1 MATMRSWRVDELGH
15 PSKSLRLRDDVD
27 VPEPG
32 EGQVRISV
40 EAGNINFADI
50 LLCQGIYQER
60 PGVPLT
66 PGLETC
72 GRINAVGPGVG
83 LEVGIRIAGM
93 AALPYGGYAEQALV
107 KAHTAVPVPDDV
119 DSPSA
124 TVLFSTFQTAHVGI
138 HYRGQ
143 LKADEWLLVNGASS
157 GVGAAAV
164 QLGAAAGARVIA
176 TASTEAKRQ
185 HCTDLG
191 AHFVFDAG
199 SDSLRD
205 DIMAITEGHGVDV
218 AFDPVGGTVGEVT
231 RRVMAWEG
239 RLIVIGF
246 ASGEI
251 PSYPGNHL
259 LVKNYS
265 AIGLY
270 WGAYSDRGFHDI
282 VLSAHADLMEKFQS
296 GVIRADVT
304 KVYALEDVLDA
315 LDALES
321 RTVTGR
327 LVVAP

>member
-1 MATMRSWRVDELGH
+1 MTKMRAWRVDELGH
-15 PSKSLRLRDDVD
+15 PSESLHLRNDVD

-32 EGQVRISV
+32 EGQVRITV

-72 GRINAVGPGVG
+72 GRINAVGPGVN
-83 LEVGIRIAGM
+83 LEVGTRIAGM
-93 AALPYGGYAEQALV
+93 SALPRGGYAEQALI

-138 HYRGQ
+138 HHRGQ
-143 LKADEWLLVNGASS
+143 LAAGEWLLVHGASS

-164 QLGAAAGARVIA
+164 QLGVAAGAKVIA
-176 TASTEAKRQ
+176 TASSEAKRA
-185 HCTDLG
+185 HCTELG
-191 AHFVFDAG
+191 AHFVLDAG
-199 SDSLRD
+199 SESLRD
-205 DIMAITEGHGVDV
+205 EIMGITDDHGVDV
-218 AFDPVGGTVGEVT
+218 AFDPVGGAVGDIT

-246 ASGEI
+246 ASGDI
-251 PSYPGNHL
+251 PSYPGNHM

-265 AIGLY
+265 VIGLY
-270 WGAYSDRGFHDI
+270 WGAYSDRGAHDI
-282 VLSAHADLMEKFQS
+282 VLAAHADLMEKFRS
-296 GVIRADVT
+296 GKIHADVT
-304 KVYALEDVLDA
+304 KAYALEDVLDA
-315 LDALES
+315 LSALES

-327 LVVAP
+327 LVVTP

>member
-1 MATMRSWRVDELGH
+1 MTTMRAWRVDELGH
-15 PSKSLRLRDDVD
+15 PSESLHLRNDVD

-32 EGQVRISV
+32 EGQVRITV

-72 GRINAVGPGVG
+72 GRINAVGPGVD
-83 LEVGIRIAGM
+83 LEVGTRIAGM
-93 AALPYGGYAEQALV
+93 SALPRGGYAEQALI

-138 HYRGQ
+138 HHRGQ
-143 LKADEWLLVNGASS
+143 LAAGEWLLVHGASS

-164 QLGAAAGARVIA
+164 QLGVTAGAKVIA
-176 TASTEAKRQ
+176 TASSEAKRA
-185 HCTDLG
+185 HCADLG
-191 AHFVFDAG
+191 AHFVLDAG
-199 SDSLRD
+199 SENLRD
-205 DIMAITEGHGVDV
+205 EIMAITDDHGVDV
-218 AFDPVGGTVGEVT
+218 AFDPVGGAVGDIT

-246 ASGEI
+246 ASGDI
-251 PSYPGNHL
+251 PSYPGNHM

-265 AIGLY
+265 VIGLY
-270 WGAYSDRGFHDI
+270 WGAYSDRGAHDI
-282 VLSAHADLMEKFQS
+282 VLAAHADLMEKFRS
-296 GVIRADVT
+296 GKIHADVT
-304 KVYALEDVLDA
+304 KAYALEDVLDA
-315 LDALES
+315 LSALES

-327 LVVAP
+327 LVVTP

>member
-1 MATMRSWRVDELGH
+1 M
-15 PSKSLRLRDDVD
+15 
-27 VPEPG
+27 
-32 EGQVRISV
+32 
-40 EAGNINFADI
+40 
-50 LLCQGIYQER
+50 
-60 PGVPLT
+60 
-66 PGLETC
+66 
-72 GRINAVGPGVG
+72 
-83 LEVGIRIAGM
+83 
-93 AALPYGGYAEQALV
+93 
-107 KAHTAVPVPDDV
+107 
-119 DSPSA
+119 
-124 TVLFSTFQTAHVGI
+124 
-138 HYRGQ
+138 
-143 LKADEWLLVNGASS
+143 
-157 GVGAAAV
+157 
-164 QLGAAAGARVIA
+164 IA

-304 KVYALEDVLDA
+304 KVYA
-315 LDALES
+315 
-321 RTVTGR
+321 
-327 LVVAP
+327 